1 MEFDK
6 EDLIEKTFVR
16 SNYKG
21 KSHKLIY
28 RDLTDMAKIWQ
39 KVCHKCLLNKPG
51 SKNAS
56 WDIIALD
63 YTT

>member
-6 EDLIEKTFVR
+6 EDLIEKTLVR

-28 RDLTDMAKIWQ
+28 RDLTDMAKI
-39 KVCHKCLLNKPG
+39 
-51 SKNAS
+51 
-56 WDIIALD
+56 
-63 YTT
+63 